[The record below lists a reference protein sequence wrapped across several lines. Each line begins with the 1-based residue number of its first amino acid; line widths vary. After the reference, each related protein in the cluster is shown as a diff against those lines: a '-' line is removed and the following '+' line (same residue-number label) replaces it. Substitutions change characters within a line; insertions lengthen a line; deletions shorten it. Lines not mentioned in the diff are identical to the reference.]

1 MLSVQHMTNDY
12 CCQKLDQLRNDD
24 YVHNGLIYLQ
34 RLDVKTDFPNNLRL
48 YNFCTT
54 CGTPANRRHDDI
66 NPHCPAFKKGITMEK
81 FGVSTIFDRNA
92 NENQYTYNL
101 DRRDKISRVSV
112 AHPNYPEATHLNFC
126 PYCGHIVKG

>member
-1 MLSVQHMTNDY
+1 
-12 CCQKLDQLRNDD
+12 
-24 YVHNGLIYLQ
+24 
-34 RLDVKTDFPNNLRL
+34 
-48 YNFCTT
+48 
-54 CGTPANRRHDDI
+54 
-66 NPHCPAFKKGITMEK
+66 MEK
-81 FGVSTIFDRNA
+81 FGVSTIFDRDA

>member
-24 YVHNGLIYLQ
+24 YVDNGLIYLQ

-66 NPHCPAFKKGITMEK
+66 NPHCPAFKKGITPWRKKSPGE
-81 FGVSTIFDRNA
+81 IRRID
-92 NENQYTYNL
+92 NL
-101 DRRDKISRVSV
+101 
-112 AHPNYPEATHLNFC
+112 
-126 PYCGHIVKG
+126 